1 MIPLAN
7 SPLFA
12 PKLRIQSATTAHK
25 TIRTNTE
32 KKTAK
37 KKKLQAFQKQDLHN
51 LIPASNRPNNNN
63 PKKKERKIC
72 LLPTSTGVARAPMC
86 SSQAPK
92 FLTKNKIFHSIRT
105 EIEAQGGS
113 RRRTFKDEKKRKEKQ
128 RLLAGEAAPA
138 GAGGRRGQDAAHT
151 GAYGPISPAAPT
163 TTTTTSAS
171 RRRLEEE
178 REREGERESSV
189 FFFSLLS
196 SPAVFVFYWQT
207 PSVMR

>member
-32 KKTAK
+32 KKTA

-113 RRRTFKDEKKRKEKQ
+113 RRRTFKDEKKKKRKTKTSCRRGRTGGAGWSARTGCRPHR
-128 RLLAGEAAPA
+128 RLRAHLAGGAHHLRLAPQI
-138 GAGGRRGQDAAHT
+138 GR
-151 GAYGPISPAAPT
+151 
-163 TTTTTSAS
+163 
-171 RRRLEEE
+171 
-178 REREGERESSV
+178 REREGGRERKLC

>member
-32 KKTAK
+32 KKNR

-113 RRRTFKDEKKRKEKQ
+113 RRRTFKDEKKKEKKNKDF
-128 RLLAGEAAPA
+128 LPA
-138 GAGGRRGQDAAHT
+138 RPHRRGRVVGEDRMPPT
-151 GAYGPISPAAPT
+151 PAPT
-163 TTTTTSAS
+163 GPS
-171 RRRLEEE
+171 RRRRPPPPPPPPPRAADWKK
-178 REREGERESSV
+178 REREGGRERKLC
-189 FFFSLLS
+189 FFFSPLS